1 MRFSNVRAGVFRR
14 LLAGAVVG
22 LTAVAMLAPSM
33 ANADGGAGSGGSG
46 GANGGRGAIKWT
58 YRDSF
63 GTPSDALVTDVL
75 RGMGM
80 SVTGGDA
87 DIAINQAM
95 SGAVGE
101 CQARYGASHPG
112 QAAQANCRLVSVGAI
127 YTPTAG
133 NSFTGHPA
141 GFTSNQW
148 ATAWNAETQGKIY
161 SHGGVSYLTSSP
173 FSDGSTTIN
182 SLVAREAS
190 RNVALIV
197 VVLSQDE
204 PPVDVPPAPPS
215 KDVQRGVSADAMV
228 NRTTVTSGTGTN
240 GREFSF
246 SDSFDAHGQSYTVS
260 NQKVFDVTTGRD
272 ISDRFA
278 FDTADGSAPAGDVA
292 HATWK
297 GGDRLPDGH
306 TWRWTLDVT
315 VHGPSTSKVD
325 DTARV
330 HWKGAAQTADQDTP
344 SRSFPTW
351 KPSPDK
357 SWVRR
362 DDSGKWLA
370 VVDPT
375 HSNATGADDMTFL
388 DGDTVGSV
396 VNGTVDAHLID
407 APSVFS
413 LEDDWSKAGYLVGA
427 AKASDVRVYEA
438 DAQVGANGHYERSS
452 VNDIANTG
460 RDVTGQFDI
469 SLNGSKAVAK
479 AKPSYLAKLKGMAT
493 PLQVTM
499 LVPMGVDYA
508 NGKGAAKVRE
518 DFGKEP
524 GDEVAFCT
532 NPDGSGLT
540 NAGSETVNTRK
551 TATNE
556 PKVCGYV
563 PPAKKDVVGEASQ
576 GGDQSSVDGKAVYPG
591 QKVEYQLDTQ
601 PHLPS
606 LAYPVKTVTLTDRY
620 DRYLQVDKQTLEIMD
635 LNTGHAVPKSK
646 YTTTWDDKA
655 HMVAAN
661 ITDPTLIAQWQAGGA
676 PRLQLRF
683 EGTVAK
689 DAPADHKVNNRWVL
703 TLNNSLTPSNEVFNI
718 PPSLNPAKH
727 DNQSAKQGD
736 PKVSIDGR
744 TLLLGD
750 TGNYVIDLDATQS
763 NPAYKVWRLG
773 IVDDFDERYL
783 KVDPSAVSVTGD
795 DGRDYTGRFNIQV
808 RDGVL
813 YAFAKRV
820 DTKVPATGETVKGD
834 PQPADLKA
842 YSESNDYDPLNDPA
856 IDQTLLGQKYHVTLP
871 YTVAKVTD
879 GYVVRNKATQV
890 QNTVRKDTNE
900 VSNPL
905 KPINPAKDVVVK
917 VGGESVDGTSI
928 YRDHVFLYRLDSSV
942 LPANRAYP
950 KTDRWRIADRLDPA
964 YDQYTGQWAVY
975 AARDL
980 YRDGK
985 VVAGKGERIAGS
997 GFDSSK
1003 LGGDMFA
1010 MHAASDGT
1018 LNIEATAAYLA
1029 LVSADN
1035 GHEQGWRAY
1044 VQAKRVKVTDRHE
1057 NRFTETIN
1065 DRDSESN
1072 VVWTRTPDM
1081 TPGLHIEKWDRDS
1094 GWPDGD
1100 RDESKDAKKLWRDGD
1115 TIVFTITNTSN
1126 NEGGQGAVYKAGDLK
1141 LEDRTIAGDGTVTDL
1156 KYPDNWDTLVLRP
1169 GEHVDVT
1176 GTLKGVTGHHT
1187 DRAKVTGTPLVE
1199 CPVPAGDP
1207 FDASKKNNAQ
1217 QPAPADGMK
1226 RVRVGDRTLCADT
1239 KVESNQDDWNA
1250 TRASMLARTG
1260 SAVLAVVLAALLL
1273 AGAGFGLMYV
1283 RSRSDAVA
1291 PNADGGEER

>member
-1 MRFSNVRAGVFRR
+1 MRHIRLKGGGLRR
-14 LLAGAVVG
+14 LLAGGVAA
-22 LTAVAMLAPSM
+22 LTAITMLLPGV

-46 GANGGRGAIKWT
+46 SATGGGGAIKWI

-63 GTPSDALVTDVL
+63 GTANDSTVMNALQTMGMHAVGSDASASIT
-75 RGMGM
+75 
-80 SVTGGDA
+80 
-87 DIAINQAM
+87 QATN
-95 SGAVGE
+95 SAVSE
-101 CQARYGASHPG
+101 CQARFAAQYPS
-112 QAAQANCRLVSVGAI
+112 QAGQANCRLVSVGAI
-127 YTPTAG
+127 HTGAD
-133 NSFTGHPA
+133 FTGHIA
-141 GFTSNQW
+141 GFTSAQW
-148 ATAWNAETQGKIY
+148 NSAWNDETRGKTYSYQGAN
-161 SHGGVSYLTSSP
+161 YLTTTP
-173 FSDGSTTIN
+173 FSDGVTTIN
-182 SLVAREAS
+182 SLVARETVK
-190 RNVALIV
+190 NVAIIIV
-197 VVLSQDE
+197 VLNQYE

-246 SDSFDAHGQSYTVS
+246 SDSFDAHGLSYTVS
-260 NQKVFDVTTGRD
+260 NQRVTDVTTGQD
-272 ISDRFA
+272 ISDRFV
-278 FDTADGSAPAGDVA
+278 FDTADGSAPAGNVA

-297 GGDRLPDGH
+297 GGELPRDH
-306 TWRWTLDVT
+306 SWSWSLDVT
-315 VHGPSTSKVD
+315 VHGPSASKVD

-351 KPSPDK
+351 RPSPDK

-362 DDSGKWLA
+362 DASGKWLA
-370 VVDPT
+370 VVDPA
-375 HSNATGADDMTFL
+375 HSNATGADNMTFL

-413 LEDDWSKAGYLVGA
+413 LEDDWSKADYLVDP

-438 DAQVGANGHYERSS
+438 DAQVGADGHYEQAS
-452 VNDIANTG
+452 VNDIAATG

-469 SLNGSKAVAK
+469 SLTGSTAVAK
-479 AKPSYLAKLKGMAT
+479 AKPSYLAKLKGMAA

-499 LVPMGVDYA
+499 LVPMSVDYA

-518 DFGKEP
+518 DFGKAP

-576 GGDQSSVDGKAVYPG
+576 GGDQSSVDGRAVYPG

-635 LNTGHAVPKSK
+635 LNTGHVVPKSK

-661 ITDPTLIAQWQAGGA
+661 ITDAALIAQWQAGGA

-689 DAPADHKVNNRWVL
+689 DAPAGHRVDNRWVL
-703 TLNNSLTPSNEVFNI
+703 TLNNSLTPSNEVFNV
-718 PPSLNPAKH
+718 PPALDPAKH

-763 NPAYKVWRLG
+763 DTAYKVWRLG
-773 IVDDFDERYL
+773 IVDDFDEEYL
-783 KVDPSAVSVTGD
+783 KVDPSAVTVTGD

-820 DTKVPATGETVKGD
+820 DMMVPATGETVKGD
-834 PQPADLKA
+834 PQPSDLKA
-842 YSESNDYDPLNDPA
+842 YAASDDYNPLNDPA
-856 IDQTLLGQKYHVTLP
+856 IDQSLLGRKYHVTLP

-890 QNTVRKDTNE
+890 QNTVRKGTNE

-905 KPINPAKDVVVK
+905 KPINPTKDVVVK
-917 VGGESVDGTSI
+917 VGGESADGTDV
-928 YRDHVFLYRLDSSV
+928 YRKSTFLYRLESST

-950 KTDRWRIADRLDPA
+950 QIDEWNIVDDLDPD

-975 AARDL
+975 ATRDL
-980 YRDGK
+980 HAADGK
-985 VVAGKGERIAGS
+985 VIAYNGDRIAGNEFGTDKFGGALFVLMTSKNDDSHQAS
-997 GFDSSK
+997 GHNEGRGSARK
-1003 LGGDMFA
+1003 RIVV
-1010 MHAASDGT
+1010 AAT
-1018 LNIEATAAYLA
+1018 EAYRR
-1029 LVSADN
+1029 LVSQDV
-1035 GHEQGWRAY
+1035 GHEQGWCAY
-1044 VQAKRVKVTDRHE
+1044 VQVRRMKPTEHHE
-1057 NRFTETIN
+1057 NKFSENIN
-1065 DRDSESN
+1065 RKINESN
-1072 VVWTRTPDM
+1072 VVWTRTPE
-1081 TPGLHIEKWDRDS
+1081 L
-1094 GWPDGD
+1094 
-1100 RDESKDAKKLWRDGD
+1100 
-1115 TIVFTITNTSN
+1115 N
-1126 NEGGQGAVYKAGDLK
+1126 
-1141 LEDRTIAGDGTVTDL
+1141 
-1156 KYPDNWDTLVLRP
+1156 
-1169 GEHVDVT
+1169 
-1176 GTLKGVTGHHT
+1176 
-1187 DRAKVTGTPLVE
+1187 PLVAYRE
-1199 CPVPAGDP
+1199 
-1207 FDASKKNNAQ
+1207 
-1217 QPAPADGMK
+1217 
-1226 RVRVGDRTLCADT
+1226 VG
-1239 KVESNQDDWNA
+1239 
-1250 TRASMLARTG
+1250 
-1260 SAVLAVVLAALLL
+1260 
-1273 AGAGFGLMYV
+1273 
-1283 RSRSDAVA
+1283 
-1291 PNADGGEER
+1291 